1 MRYLETTFF
10 LVLVCLLFTGSSEK
24 EVKLTEGIQPGNLAP
39 GINLQDINLKGN
51 KFVLLQFWAAYDA
64 HSRMVNAQMNN
75 VISHLKTD
83 DIRLVSISLD
93 ENEAVFEGIVKAER
107 LNPATQFNDPHG
119 ENSEIFKNYRL
130 ESGFINLLINPEGVI
145 VAKNVN
151 PKEISG
157 YIGRKN
163 PA

>member
-1 MRYLETTFF
+1 MRYLKSILF
-10 LVLVCLLFTGSSEK
+10 LSLTCLLLTGSSEK
-24 EVKLTEGIQPGNLAP
+24 EIKLTEGIQLGNLAP

-75 VISHLKTD
+75 VVSQLKTD

-93 ENEAVFEGIVKAER
+93 ENEAVFEGIVKAEG
-107 LNPATQFNDPHG
+107 LNPATQFNDPRG
-119 ENSEIFKNYRL
+119 KNSELFKSYRL
-130 ESGFINLLINPEGVI
+130 NSGFANWLINSEGVI

-151 PKEISG
+151 PKDISG
-157 YIGRKN
+157 YIGM
-163 PA
+163 